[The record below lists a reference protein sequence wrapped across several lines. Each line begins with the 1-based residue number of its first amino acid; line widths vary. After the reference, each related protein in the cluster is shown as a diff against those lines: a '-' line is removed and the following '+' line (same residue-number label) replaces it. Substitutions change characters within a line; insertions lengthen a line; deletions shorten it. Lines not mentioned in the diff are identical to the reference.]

1 MNLHE
6 FQAKELL
13 GRFGVP
19 VPVGR
24 AATDWRQA
32 REIAEGLGGDGWMV
46 KAQVHAGGRGKAG
59 GVKRANSPAEVE
71 SLAGEML
78 GSRIVTKQTTAK
90 GQPVSTVLIEATSEI
105 AQEFYLSLL
114 VDRAK
119 CRIAI
124 IASDAGGMDIEE
136 VAAAEPHRIITE
148 FIDPAAG
155 LQPFQARRIAF
166 ALGLDAD
173 HRKQFADL
181 LGRLSKAFVAND
193 LETGFGLVQALQPIS
208 ATTMTLGES
217 ANSKVGDRVIIAA
230 HGSLG
235 SNEIIAARIVA
246 KREFAGYW
254 EYLLEE
260 AFFTAPAHT
269 NWGGAAMVD
278 LEGNLLGIGS
288 LMVHTVSPDGEES
301 GANMIVPI
309 DPVKASIEDIKRLG
323 VPDRIP
329 RPWLGFIV
337 QKTESDDLIVAGLY
351 DDCPAAAAGLEIGD
365 IIIDVAGKSVES
377 LAELFR
383 AIWNLGPAG
392 CEVPLG
398 IVRNGDLHR
407 ITLIS
412 IDRNARLKKSRVH

>member
-1 MNLHE
+1 M
-6 FQAKELL
+6 
-13 GRFGVP
+13 
-19 VPVGR
+19 
-24 AATDWRQA
+24 TDQSN
-32 REIAEGLGGDGWMV
+32 DSQDPSPTPDPTPP
-46 KAQVHAGGRGKAG
+46 KASSEEAGG
-59 GVKRANSPAEVE
+59 E
-71 SLAGEML
+71 
-78 GSRIVTKQTTAK
+78 
-90 GQPVSTVLIEATSEI
+90 
-105 AQEFYLSLL
+105 
-114 VDRAK
+114 
-119 CRIAI
+119 
-124 IASDAGGMDIEE
+124 DAGGDQSTTPE
-136 VAAAEPHRIITE
+136 VDLDALRAGIVGIRTEIPEDALTAQALGTDRAGSGAVIDDDGRVLTIGYLITE
-148 FIDPAAG
+148 AERVWIIDHENKAV
-155 LQPFQARRIAF
+155 
-166 ALGLDAD
+166 LGCV
-173 HRKQFADL
+173 
-181 LGRLSKAFVAND
+181 LGHD
-193 LETGFGLVQALQPIS
+193 QETGFGLVQALQPIS

-217 ANSKVGDRVIIAA
+217 ATSKVGDRVIIAA

-254 EYLLEE
+254 EYLLDE

-288 LMVHTVSPDGEES
+288 LMVHTVSPEGEES

-337 QKTESDDLIVAGLY
+337 QKTESDDLVVAGLY